1 MPSMKGNNAIANR
14 KKEVL
19 NTFLDTLI
27 AKGVADTSVRDLSA
41 SINLQSAGMYYYFQA
56 KEDLVVACAEE
67 AAIRLENNLIM
78 TAINDAKNP
87 TRMLQRLKLR
97 LDEMTP
103 TMKFFTQVCSTPKYE
118 KLLQPA
124 LNRLTDRYSV
134 YAKKFSTKVG
144 CTQEQAEE
152 IMYRCIMISTQY
164 MVYGEN
170 RLIKEQMHQIEKELA
185 MIVVNE
191 S

>member
-1 MPSMKGNNAIANR
+1 MPSRKDFSDTADR

-19 NTFLDTLI
+19 DSFLNTLI
-27 AKGVADTSVRDLSA
+27 DKGVADTSVRDLSA
-41 SINLQSAGMYYYFQA
+41 SINLQSAGMYYYFQT

-67 AAIRLENNLIM
+67 AAIRLENNLIVL
-78 TAINDAKNP
+78 AINDAKNP

-118 KLLQPA
+118 ELLQPA
-124 LNRLTDRYSV
+124 LNKLTDRYSI
-134 YAKKFSTKVG
+134 YAKKLAGNVG
-144 CTQEQAEE
+144 CTQERAEE
-152 IMYRCIMISTQY
+152 IMYRCIMTSTQY

-170 RLIKEQMHQIEKELA
+170 ELIKTQMHQIEKELT
-185 MIVVNE
+185 MIVSE
-191 S
+191 Q